1 VGVIIAIDGPAGSGK
16 STIAQAV
23 AKRLKFAYL
32 DTGAMYRAV
41 AFAVLA
47 RRLDP
52 SDSGPVAVVAR
63 EVRIDLGPPV
73 MVDDVD
79 ATEAIRGP
87 EVTAAVSAVAAHPGV
102 RTELVRRQRNMVE
115 PLDGVVVEGRDI
127 TTVVFPAATVKVFL
141 TASEDERAE
150 RRALQDADADTRAV
164 ALDIAR
170 RDRLDSTRAAS
181 PLRVADTAVVL
192 DTTGLSIDE
201 VVEQVLGLL

>member
-1 VGVIIAIDGPAGSGK
+1 VIIAIDGPAGSGK

-23 AKRLKFAYL
+23 AERLDFAYL

-52 SDSGPVAVVAR
+52 SDSERVAAVAR
-63 EVRIDLGPPV
+63 EARIDLGPPV
-73 MVDDVD
+73 MVDEVD

-102 RTELVRRQRNMVE
+102 RTELVRRQRHMVE

-170 RDRLDSTRAAS
+170 RDRLDSTRSAS
-181 PLRVADTAVVL
+181 PLRVAETAVVL